1 MRRRNRR
8 ESGEGQLGCL
18 VGIVLLLVAVF
29 VAWRVI
35 PVKVRA
41 ADLRQTIQDQAKSAG
56 QTTDAAMVKYIVA
69 KAADLQLP
77 VTEDNIKI
85 VRRADKDIN
94 VDVNYVVPI
103 EFPGY
108 VYQWHLHEHA
118 ENPIF

>member
-1 MRRRNRR
+1 MRRNRR

-18 VGIVLLLVAVF
+18 VGLVLLLLAVF

-41 ADLRQTIQDQAKSAG
+41 ADLRQTVQDEAKSAG
-56 QTTDAAMVKYIVA
+56 THTDAQMIKYILA
-69 KAADLQLP
+69 KANDVQLP

-85 VRRADKDIN
+85 VRRPDHDIN
-94 VDVNYVVPI
+94 VDLDYVVPI

-108 VYQWHLHEHA
+108 TF
-118 ENPIF
+118 N